1 MTKRVIY
8 KPVVDELIPT
18 DAVILTYQ
26 IAGIV
31 IDALV
36 DDDFVTAGTV
46 LYDSTPVLTFN
57 EQTGE
62 FSTHPFVAFAEQ
74 PKHQWAGW
82 FINSAGGA

>member
-8 KPVVDELIPT
+8 KPAVDELIPT

-36 DDDFVTAGTV
+36 NDDFMTAGTV
-46 LYDSTPVLTFN
+46 LYDSTQPLTFN
-57 EQTGE
+57 EE
-62 FSTHPFVAFAEQ
+62 PLHHF
-74 PKHQWAGW
+74 AGW
-82 FINSAGGA
+82 GF